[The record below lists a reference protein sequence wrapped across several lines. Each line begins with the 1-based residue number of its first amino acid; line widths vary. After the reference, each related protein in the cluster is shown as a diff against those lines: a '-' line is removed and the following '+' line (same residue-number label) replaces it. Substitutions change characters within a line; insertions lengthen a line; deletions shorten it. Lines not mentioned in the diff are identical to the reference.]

1 MEILRDLTVTKIE
14 EPITVHFLKG
24 KTVQMRNRRC
34 YGLSFCSSGQLTYT
48 QNGRQFLSDP
58 NHAVFLPLDGTYS
71 IFGDREGYFPV
82 LNFSCEGLNCPE
94 ILSIPL
100 SNPQSCLRD
109 CETLR
114 SIFLFSGSRAKAFSV
129 FYGLLDKLSDA
140 ACPGTDPLAPAIRY
154 IESNLQ
160 DPSLSNTQLA
170 AEAGISEVYLRR
182 LFAKR
187 HHTTPKQYILE
198 LRLQKAK
205 QLLTQS
211 PATVTETAE
220 QCGFSNLYHFCRI
233 FKEKTGLTP
242 TQYAKRHRISSI

>member
-1 MEILRDLTVTKIE
+1 MEIFRDLTVTEIE
-14 EPITVHFLKG
+14 EPVTVHFLKG
-24 KTVQMRNRRC
+24 KTVQMKNRRC
-34 YGLSFCSSGQLTYT
+34 YGLSFCTSGQLTYT
-48 QNGRQFLSDP
+48 QNGKQFLSDP
-58 NHAVFLPLDGTYS
+58 DHAVILPMNGTYS

-82 LNFSCEGLNCPE
+82 LNFSCVGLDQPE

-109 CETLR
+109 CETLH
-114 SIFLFSGSRAKAFSV
+114 SIFLFGGSRAKTFSV
-129 FYGLLDKLSDA
+129 FYRLLDKLSDA

-154 IESNLQ
+154 IEGNLQ

-170 AEAGISEVYLRR
+170 TEAGISEVYLRM
-182 LFAKR
+182 LFAKQY
-187 HHTTPKQYILE
+187 HTSPKQYILE

-220 QCGFSNLYHFCRI
+220 QCGFSSLYHFCRI

-242 TQYAKRHRISSI
+242 TQYAKQHKISGI

>member
-1 MEILRDLTVTKIE
+1 METFRDLTVTEIE
-14 EPITVHFLKG
+14 EPATVHFLKG
-24 KTVQMRNRRC
+24 KAVQMKNRRC

-48 QNGRQFLSDP
+48 QNGKQFLSDP
-58 NHAVFLPLDGTYS
+58 DHAVLLPLNGTYS

-114 SIFLFSGSRAKAFSV
+114 TLFLFGGSRVKAFSV

-140 ACPGTDPLAPAIRY
+140 ARPGTDPLVPAIRY
-154 IESNLQ
+154 IEANLH
-160 DPSLSNTQLA
+160 DPALSNTQLA
-170 AEAGISEVYLRR
+170 AEAGISEVYLRK
-182 LFAKR
+182 LFAR
-187 HHTTPKQYILE
+187 HYHTSPKQYILE
-198 LRLQKAK
+198 LRLQKAR

-220 QCGFSNLYHFCRI
+220 QCGFSSPYHFCRI

-242 TQYAKRHRISSI
+242 TQYAKRHKLSGI

>member
-1 MEILRDLTVTKIE
+1 METFRDLTVTEVE
-14 EPITVHFLKG
+14 EPATVHFLKG
-24 KTVQMRNRRC
+24 KTVQMKNRRC

-48 QNGRQFLSDP
+48 QNGKQFLSDP
-58 NHAVFLPLDGTYS
+58 DHAVLLPLNGTYS

-114 SIFLFSGSRAKAFSV
+114 TLFLFGGSRAKAFSV
-129 FYGLLDKLSDA
+129 FYGLLDKLFDA
-140 ACPGTDPLAPAIRY
+140 ARPGTDPLVPAIRY
-154 IESNLQ
+154 IEANLH
-160 DPSLSNTQLA
+160 DPTLSNTQLA
-170 AEAGISEVYLRR
+170 AEAGISEVYLRK
-182 LFAKR
+182 LFAR
-187 HHTTPKQYILE
+187 HYHTSPKQYILE
-198 LRLQKAK
+198 LRLQKAR

-220 QCGFSNLYHFCRI
+220 QCGFSSPYHFCRI

-242 TQYAKRHRISSI
+242 TQYAKRNNLSGI

>member
-1 MEILRDLTVTKIE
+1 MKLFRDLTVTEIE
-14 EPITVHFLKG
+14 ESVTVHFLKG
-24 KTVQMRNRRC
+24 KTVHMTNRRC

-48 QNGRQFLSDP
+48 QNGKQLVSDP
-58 NHAVFLPLDGTYS
+58 SHAILLPMNGTYS

-82 LNFSCEGLNCPE
+82 LNFSCEDLNCPE

-114 SIFLFSGSRAKAFSV
+114 SIFLFGGSRAKAFSV

-140 ACPGTDPLAPAIRY
+140 ASPGTNPLLPTIHY
-154 IESNLQ
+154 IEANLQ

-170 AEAGISEVYLRR
+170 AEAGISEVYLRK
-182 LFAKR
+182 LFSR
-187 HHTTPKQYILE
+187 HYHTTPKQYILE
-198 LRLQKAK
+198 LRLQKAR

-220 QCGFSNLYHFCRI
+220 QCGFSSLYHFCRI

-242 TQYAKRHRISSI
+242 TQYAKRHTLSGI

>member
-1 MEILRDLTVTKIE
+1 MKLFRDLTVTEIE
-14 EPITVHFLKG
+14 ESVTVHFLKG
-24 KTVQMRNRRC
+24 KTVQMKNRRC

-48 QNGRQFLSDP
+48 QNGKQFVSDP
-58 NHAVFLPLDGTYS
+58 SHAILLPMNGTYS

-82 LNFSCEGLNCPE
+82 LNFSCEDLNCPE

-114 SIFLFSGSRAKAFSV
+114 SIFLFGGSRAKAFSV

-140 ACPGTDPLAPAIRY
+140 ARPGTDPLVPAIRY
-154 IESNLQ
+154 IEANLH
-160 DPSLSNTQLA
+160 DPALSNTQLA
-170 AEAGISEVYLRR
+170 AEAGISEVYLRK
-182 LFAKR
+182 LFSR
-187 HHTTPKQYILE
+187 HYHTTPKQYILE
-198 LRLQKAK
+198 LRLQKAR

-220 QCGFSNLYHFCRI
+220 QCGFSSLYHFCRI
-233 FKEKTGLTP
+233 FKKKTGLTP
-242 TQYAKRHRISSI
+242 TQYAKRHTLSGI

>member
-1 MEILRDLTVTKIE
+1 MEIFRNMTVTEIE
-14 EPITVHFLKG
+14 DPITVHFLKG
-24 KTVQMRNRRC
+24 KTVQMKNRRC
-34 YGLSFCSSGQLTYT
+34 YGLSFCCSGQLTYT

-58 NHAVFLPLDGTYS
+58 DHAVFLPKNGTYS

-82 LNFSCEGLNCPE
+82 LNFYCDGLDFPE

-114 SIFLFSGSRAKAFSV
+114 SIFLFGGSRSKAFSV
-129 FYGLLDKLSDA
+129 FYNLLDKLSA
-140 ACPGTDPLAPAIRY
+140 ANSAGADPLLPAIHY
-154 IESNLQ
+154 IEANLQ

-170 AEAGISEVYLRR
+170 AEAGISEVYLRK
-182 LFAKR
+182 LFTR
-187 HHTTPKQYILE
+187 HFHATPKQYVLE

-220 QCGFSNLYHFCRI
+220 QCGFSSLYHFCRI

-242 TQYAKRHRISSI
+242 TQYAKRHRISGI

>member
-1 MEILRDLTVTKIE
+1 METFRDLTVTEVE
-14 EPITVHFLKG
+14 EPATVHFLKG
-24 KTVQMRNRRC
+24 KTVQMKNRRC

-48 QNGRQFLSDP
+48 QNGKQFLSDP
-58 NHAVFLPLDGTYS
+58 DHAVLLPLNGTYS

-114 SIFLFSGSRAKAFSV
+114 TLFLFGGSRAKAFSV

-140 ACPGTDPLAPAIRY
+140 ARPGTDPLVPAIRY
-154 IESNLQ
+154 IEANLH
-160 DPSLSNTQLA
+160 DPTLSNTQLA
-170 AEAGISEVYLRR
+170 AEAGISEVYLRK
-182 LFAKR
+182 LFAR
-187 HHTTPKQYILE
+187 HYHTSPKQYILE
-198 LRLQKAK
+198 LRLQKAR

-220 QCGFSNLYHFCRI
+220 QCGFSSPYHFCRI

-242 TQYAKRHRISSI
+242 TQYAKRHKLSGI